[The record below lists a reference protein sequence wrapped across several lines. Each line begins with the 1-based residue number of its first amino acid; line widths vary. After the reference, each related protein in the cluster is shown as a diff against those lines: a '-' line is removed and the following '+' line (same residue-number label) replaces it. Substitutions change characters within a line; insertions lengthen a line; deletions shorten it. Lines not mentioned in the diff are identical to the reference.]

1 MNNVKINIEQ
11 ELKQI
16 MMYKNEVITLFI
28 SDTEKH
34 EGCNNTTQI
43 EIRKKRDG
51 EIEIFVNDKVSIKS
65 FDEWY
70 SL

>member
-1 MNNVKINIEQ
+1 MKNVKINIEQ
-11 ELKQI
+11 ELEQI

-43 EIRKKRDG
+43 EIRKKQNG
-51 EIEIFVNDKVSIKS
+51 EIEIFASKKVSIKT
-65 FDEWY
+65 FNEWY